1 MKIMFVCTGNTCRSA
16 MAEAIFKQMVTDDI
30 EVLSSGIMAENGRAP
45 SKNTLEVC
53 RAHGID
59 ISNHRATYFKDSD
72 IVDMDLVLTFE
83 EYHKYKIEIY
93 YSDFEIFTVKEF
105 IGEYPI
111 DIADPVGG
119 NYNVYEA
126 CFCEIVRVLKKVN
139 LKICKQ
145 W

>member
-1 MKIMFVCTGNTCRSA
+1 MFVCTGNTCRSA
-16 MAEAIFKQMVTDDI
+16 MAEVIFKQMVTGDI
-30 EVLSSGIMAENGRAP
+30 EVFSSGIMAENEMIP

-72 IVDMDLVLTFE
+72 IADMDMVLTFE
-83 EYHKYKIEIY
+83 EYHKRKIEIY
-93 YSDFEIFTVKEF
+93 YPNLEIFTVKEF

-111 DIADPVGG
+111 DISDPVGG
-119 NYNVYEA
+119 NYNVYES
-126 CFCEIVRVLKKVN
+126 CFCEICRVLEKVK
-139 LKICKQ
+139 LKICKK